1 MTPQTVRNGR
11 AGVGGGRGNGSIS
24 PSNNAEEQGVKRYN
38 IEAKQ
43 SKKIVGGNI
52 GMLELTS
59 SGAGVSASVDR
70 SVNQNANGMKASS
83 IKNT

>member
-1 MTPQTVRNGR
+1 MTAQTVRNGR

-24 PSNNAEEQGVKRYN
+24 PSNAEEQGVKRYN
-38 IEAKQ
+38 VEAKQ